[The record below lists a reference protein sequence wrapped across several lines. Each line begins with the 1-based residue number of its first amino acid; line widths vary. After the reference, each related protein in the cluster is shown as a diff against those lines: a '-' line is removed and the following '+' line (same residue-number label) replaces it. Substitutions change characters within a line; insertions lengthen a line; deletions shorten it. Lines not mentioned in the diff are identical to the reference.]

1 MPTCGE
7 LDKEMKRTFLYL
19 LIIAGFLICDQ
30 VSKGIINSTVPYG
43 SHITVIKGFF
53 NISHVHNRGAVF
65 GLFNQTGNSFIFYVL
80 TGASLAAFAVIV
92 YFFIKV
98 PASEFLLKFVLSLI
112 IAGALGNSLD
122 RLFRGYV
129 IDFLDFHINE
139 LHWPSFN
146 VADSCI
152 TVGAVFMIYIL
163 LFKRG
168 SKCSLFS

>member
-1 MPTCGE
+1 
-7 LDKEMKRTFLYL
+7 MKRTFLYL
-19 LIIAGFLICDQ
+19 MIIAGLLICDQ
-30 VSKGIINSTVPYG
+30 VSKSIINKTVPYG
-43 SHITVIKGFF
+43 GHITVIKGFF

-80 TGASLAAFAVIV
+80 TAASLAAFAVVV

-98 PASEFLLKFVLSLI
+98 PSSEFLLKFTLSLI

-122 RLFRGYV
+122 RLLKGYV
-129 IDFLDFHINE
+129 IDFLDFHINNW
-139 LHWPSFN
+139 HWPSFN

-152 TVGAVFMIYIL
+152 TVGAVFMIYLL

-168 SKCSLFS
+168 AQCSLCS

>member
-1 MPTCGE
+1 MRKGSE
-7 LDKEMKRTFLYL
+7 IHKEMKRFFLYS
-19 LIIAGFLICDQ
+19 LIIAGLLICDQ
-30 VSKGIINSTVPYG
+30 ITKSMVNRTVPYG
-43 SHITVIKGFF
+43 GHITVINGFF

-65 GLFNQTGNSFIFYVL
+65 GMLNQTGNSVVFYVL
-80 TGASLAAFAVIV
+80 TIASLIAFAIVV

-98 PASEFLLKFVLSLI
+98 PASEFLLKLTLSLI

-122 RLFRGYV
+122 RLLRGYV
-129 IDFLDFHINE
+129 IDFLDFYIGN

-168 SKCSLFS
+168 DKCFLCS

>member
-1 MPTCGE
+1 
-7 LDKEMKRTFLYL
+7 MKRTFLYL
-19 LIIAGFLICDQ
+19 LIILCLLVCDQ
-30 VSKGIINSTVPYG
+30 VSKSMINHSVPYG

-65 GLFNQTGNSFIFYVL
+65 GVFNQPGNSLVFYVL
-80 TGASLAAFAVIV
+80 TIASLAAFAVVV
-92 YFFIKV
+92 YYFIKV
-98 PASEFLLKFVLSLI
+98 PTSETLLKFSLSLV

-129 IDFLDFHINE
+129 IDFLDFHIND

-152 TVGAVFMIYIL
+152 TIGAVLMVYLL
-163 LFKRG
+163 LFRREV
-168 SKCSLFS
+168 KCSLCS

>member
-1 MPTCGE
+1 
-7 LDKEMKRTFLYL
+7 MKRTYLFLM
-19 LIIAGFLICDQ
+19 IIAGLLICDQ
-30 VSKGIINSTVPYG
+30 VSKSIINKTVPYG
-43 SHITVIKGFF
+43 GHITVIKGFF

-65 GLFNQTGNSFIFYVL
+65 GIFNQTGNSFIFYTL
-80 TGASLAAFAVIV
+80 TIASLLAFAVIV

-98 PASEFLLKFVLSLI
+98 PASEFFLKFTLSLI

-129 IDFLDFHINE
+129 IDFLDFHLND

-152 TVGAVFMIYIL
+152 TIGAVFMIYL
-163 LFKRG
+163 LFLKRG
-168 SKCSLFS
+168 AKCSLCS